1 MLSRCLY
8 YRLFSKTILH
18 SSFSFRPKYIL
29 HNEGGK
35 KGMKIMLYVVGFL
48 VSWLM
53 ASIVLLI
60 MLVMFEVD
68 GFEIKKMTNAQIVML
83 KMFVVSIAI
92 ITALIFGGYVL

>member
-1 MLSRCLY
+1 
-8 YRLFSKTILH
+8 
-18 SSFSFRPKYIL
+18 
-29 HNEGGK
+29 
-35 KGMKIMLYVVGFL
+35 MKIMLYILGFL

-68 GFEIKKMTNAQIVML
+68 GFEIKKMTNAQIITL
-83 KMFVVSIAI
+83 KIFVISIAI